1 MATLRTYLVTVIL
14 LATVPIALLMS
25 WQVWSDVQD
34 EQRRMEEG
42 LEARATALAEVVE
55 RELAS
60 SIEALTIL
68 SFKDSLQRAD
78 VPAFQRSLATFP
90 QLRQSWHSA
99 FLADADGR
107 QLFDLH
113 EPADAAAAS
122 VAPDVFRRVVAER
135 RPQVS
140 NLVTVSAPARHTTL
154 VAVPVV
160 VGGAVRYVLGAW
172 IDAAAWQRL
181 LDRSAPPAKGFTSL
195 FDAENRL
202 IARTLEPA
210 QVVGRTLPAPVIA
223 SMQGHASG
231 AHRAPFLGGGE
242 AYGAW
247 QRVPL
252 SGWGVGVGLLAGPI
266 DAAQAQA
273 VTQGLGFAAACL
285 LLGVTLALLAA
296 RRLALPLQRLAEPGA
311 PGKRPLR
318 AIHVREV
325 ALLRDALQAAALRD
339 EAARERLQIKADEFE
354 TLFASSPIGLAFA
367 QDPQCRVVLHNA
379 AMDEL
384 FGVLAAHVTGAV
396 QVLHRGRLLERAEQ
410 PLQRAASLGESVP
423 LTELE
428 VRSEGGATTWVLA
441 NAVPLRGP
449 AGQPRGAIGAVVDI
463 TEAKAAEARL
473 RHADR
478 RLRESQHLINLAQE
492 AGHVGFFQ
500 YQFEP
505 DVLTWTPG
513 LAKLFG
519 FQLAEAASPLDE
531 WLRRIDRAD
540 RARVEHTLRRLVE
553 KRAERETIEYR
564 VTHADG
570 GVRWLS
576 SRVLLSFD
584 DDGRALQMIGVTV
597 DMTEAQRVERERAA
611 LVEREQSARLEAEAA
626 NRAKDEFLAM
636 LGHELRNP
644 LSAIASAVE
653 VLNRVDAGADIAGD
667 ARHIIARQTRHL
679 AHMMDDLLDV
689 ARVISGKVLL
699 SKTRVNLGQLVTRT
713 VATLQVTGDAR
724 DHTLSV
730 HAADAWIEADATRIE
745 QVTTNLLTNAL
756 KYTPA
761 GGRIEIDVTNDAGQS
776 VLRIKDSGVGIP
788 ATLLPRIFDL
798 FVQGER
804 TLDRRAG
811 GLGIGLTLV
820 RRLVQLHGGTIEAHS
835 APGQGS
841 VFTLRLPAVA
851 AASSLHEAD
860 RHRLPESRR
869 RRVGI
874 VEDNEDALVAL
885 RSLLELDGHT
895 VWSESD
901 GLAGLSAVLAQRPDV
916 AVIDIG
922 LPGIDGYELAR
933 RSRAA
938 GYAGRMIALSGYGQD
953 RDVQQALKSGFDAH
967 LVKPV
972 DPKALR
978 RAMADD

>member
-25 WQVWSDVQD
+25 WQIWRDVQD

-42 LEARATALAEVVE
+42 LMARATALAEVVE

-60 SIEALTIL
+60 SIDALTIL
-68 SFKDSLQRAD
+68 SYQDALQRAD
-78 VPAFQRSLATFP
+78 VPAFRHALAAYP
-90 QLRQSWHSA
+90 QLRQSWHGA
-99 FLADADGR
+99 FLADSDGR
-107 QLFDLH
+107 LLFDSRDA
-113 EPADAAAAS
+113 PDAAPAG
-122 VAPDVFRRVVAER
+122 VAPEIVRSVVAQH
-135 RPQVS
+135 RPAVS
-140 NLVTVSAPARHTTL
+140 NLVAQAAPTPYTTA

-160 VGGAVRYVLGAW
+160 VGGEVRYVLGAW
-172 IDAAAWQRL
+172 IDAVAWQQL
-181 LDRSAPPAKGFTSL
+181 LDRSAPPPNGFTSV
-195 FDAENRL
+195 FDAEHRL
-202 IARTLEPA
+202 IARTLAPA
-210 QVVGRTLPAPVIA
+210 QAIGQPLPAEVVRSMNARASGTHRTVVVGGDE
-223 SMQGHASG
+223 S
-231 AHRAPFLGGGE
+231 
-242 AYGAW
+242 YGAW
-247 QRVPL
+247 QKVPL
-252 SGWGVGVGLLAGPI
+252 SGWGVGVGLLAAPI
-266 DAAQAQA
+266 DAAQGHA
-273 VTQGLGFAAACL
+273 VAQGLGFAAACL

-296 RRLALPLQRLAEPGA
+296 RRLALPLQRLAHPGT
-311 PGKRPLR
+311 PGKHPLSTIR
-318 AIHVREV
+318 VREV

-339 EAARERLQIKADEFE
+339 EAALERLQTKADEFE

-379 AMDEL
+379 AMDQL
-384 FGVLAAHVTGAV
+384 FGALAAHVTGTV

-428 VRSEGGATTWVLA
+428 VRSEGSASTWVLA

-463 TEAKAAEARL
+463 TEAKLAEARL

-540 RARVEHTLRRLVE
+540 RARVEHALRRLVE
-553 KRAERETIEYR
+553 KRQERETVDYR

-570 GVRWLS
+570 NVRWLS

-653 VLNRVDAGADIAGD
+653 VLNRVDAGAEIAAD

-699 SKTRVNLGQLVTRT
+699 SKTKLNLAQLVTRA
-713 VATLQVTGDAR
+713 VATLQVTGEAR
-724 DHTLSV
+724 EHTLSV
-730 HAADAWIEADATRIE
+730 HADDAWVEADTTRIE

-761 GGRIEIDVTNDAGQS
+761 GGRIEIDVGNDAGQA
-776 VLRIKDSGVGIP
+776 VLRVKDSGIGIA

-804 TLDRRAG
+804 TLERRAG

-841 VFTLRLPAVA
+841 LFTVRLAAVA
-851 AASSLHEAD
+851 APSSAHEGE
-860 RHRLPESRR
+860 RERVPESRR

-874 VEDNEDALVAL
+874 VEDNEDALAAL
-885 RSLLELDGHT
+885 RSLLELDGHS

-922 LPGIDGYELAR
+922 LPGIDGYELAK
-933 RSRAA
+933 RSRAG

-972 DPKALR
+972 DPTALR
-978 RAMADD
+978 RAMADE

>member
-25 WQVWSDVQD
+25 WQIWGDVHD
-34 EQRRMEEG
+34 EQQRMDEA
-42 LEARATALAEVVE
+42 LQARATALAEVVQ

-68 SFKDSLQRAD
+68 SYKDALQAAD
-78 VPAFQRSLATFP
+78 VPRFQRSLVAYP
-90 QLRQSWHSA
+90 QLRQSWRSA
-99 FLADADGR
+99 FLVDADGR
-107 QLFDLH
+107 LLFDSRD
-113 EPADAAAAS
+113 PPDAAPAGI
-122 VAPDVFRRVVAER
+122 APELLRQVIAGRQPVVSDLIAGA
-135 RPQVS
+135 
-140 NLVTVSAPARHTTL
+140 APARYTTA
-154 VAVPVV
+154 VAVPVIIA
-160 VGGAVRYVLGAW
+160 GEVRYVLGAW

-181 LDRSAPPAKGFTSL
+181 LDRSAPPADGFTSI
-195 FDAENRL
+195 FDAGNRL
-202 IARTLEPA
+202 IARTLQPA
-210 QVVGRTLPAPVIA
+210 RAVGESLPPEVIR
-223 SMQGHASG
+223 SMNSHASG
-231 AHRAPFLGGGE
+231 THRTAIIGGDE

-273 VTQGLGFAAACL
+273 VAQGIGFAAACL

-296 RRLALPLQRLAEPGA
+296 HRLALPLQRLAEPDV
-311 PGKRPLR
+311 PGRPPLG

-325 ALLRDALQAAALRD
+325 ALLRDALQAAAQRD
-339 EAARERLQIKADEFE
+339 EAARERLQTKADEFE

-379 AMDEL
+379 AMDQL
-384 FGVLAAHVTGAV
+384 FGELTAHLTGTV
-396 QVLHRGRLLERAEQ
+396 QVLHRGRPLERAEQ

-428 VRSEGGATTWVLA
+428 VRVGGAASTWVLA
-441 NAVPLRGP
+441 NAVPLHGP
-449 AGQPRGAIGAVVDI
+449 TGQPRGAIGAVVDI

-505 DVLTWTPG
+505 DVLNWTPG

-531 WLRRIDRAD
+531 WLRRIDRVD
-540 RARVEHTLRRLVE
+540 RTRVEHTLRRLVE
-553 KRAERETIEYR
+553 QRQERETIDYR

-570 GVRWLS
+570 NVRWLS

-653 VLNRVDAGADIAGD
+653 VLNRVDAGAELAGD

-699 SKTRVNLGQLVTRT
+699 TKTKVDLAQLVARA
-713 VATLQVTGDAR
+713 VGTLQVTGEAR
-724 DHTLSV
+724 EHTLSL
-730 HAADAWIEADATRIE
+730 HTEGAWIEADATRIE

-761 GGRIEIDVTNDAGQS
+761 GGRIEIDVTSDAGQS
-776 VLRIKDSGVGIP
+776 VLRIKDSGVGIA

-804 TLDRRAG
+804 TLERRAG

-820 RRLVQLHGGTIEAHS
+820 RRLVQLHGGTIEARS

-841 VFTLRLPAVA
+841 VFTVRLPAVA
-851 AASSLHEAD
+851 APSSPPAAE
-860 RHRLPESRR
+860 RERLPESRR

-874 VEDNEDALVAL
+874 VEDNEDALAAL

-922 LPGIDGYELAR
+922 LPGIDGYELAK
-933 RSRAA
+933 RSRAG

-972 DPKALR
+972 DPTALR